1 MLESADF
8 DNPTEEMIKDAA
20 VSGIDLNDPAVREFC
35 QKIHEAHKVDTHIC
49 VCVCVC
55 VSVCVCVCV
64 CVRVCVRVCVCVCVS
79 FRPSLSP
86 PDP

>member
-64 CVRVCVRVCVCVCVS
+64 CARTRRDRPRDTRYSRRV
-79 FRPSLSP
+79 FAPL
-86 PDP
+86 